1 MCEKD
6 HDQMAYDLI
15 ETIFGDCR
23 EIDGKASDEI
33 QSISKK
39 HKIKADI
46 YRTKNNELISYGLT
60 NEDFGNDELKKYK
73 EYGEDL
79 YKKSGKEV
87 CIYILGSPHIK
98 FNATKEFET
107 EAKIKINISLMEYS
121 STYETLRHIKNLV
134 ENRQKL
140 DSDDLFALKMIPAMG
155 PPEDKRYLRF
165 ECLKLW
171 KTIVNK
177 RLIK

>member
-6 HDQMAYDLI
+6 HDEMAYGLI
-15 ETIFGDCR
+15 ETIFGDFR

-39 HKIKADI
+39 HKIEADI
-46 YRTKNNELISYGLT
+46 YKTKNNELISYGLT
-60 NEDFGNDELKKYK
+60 NEDFGNEELEKYK
-73 EYGEDL
+73 EYGEEL
-79 YKKSGKEV
+79 YEKSGKEV

-98 FNATKEFET
+98 FNATNDFET
-107 EAKIKINISLMEYS
+107 PAKIKINISLMEYS
-121 STYETLRHIKNLV
+121 STYETLRHIKSLV

-140 DSDDLFALKMIPAMG
+140 DSEDLFALKMIPTMG
-155 PPEDKRYLRF
+155 PPEDKRFLRI